1 MELTDV
7 KPSEITFKQH
17 LFSSDFSVIFLVVIR
32 NQTCVMKVVNI
43 MDVVHDCLM
52 RIVPQFYG
60 SMDKFDPRP
69 CQPHLNMFVE
79 DEYPPSAIL
88 LEYLPN
94 VEMIH
99 LHNYT
104 TERADRF
111 IEGIKEIHKALIFH
125 GDTKPR
131 NMLLVKDD
139 PDPDRVIW
147 IDFDRADTYHEDQ
160 ITERQRSFL
169 REEEG
174 IVVSFKH
181 HMDEDV
187 KKGKLVKAY
196 LFYCT

>member
-1 MELTDV
+1 
-7 KPSEITFKQH
+7 
-17 LFSSDFSVIFLVVIR
+17 
-32 NQTCVMKVVNI
+32 
-43 MDVVHDCLM
+43 
-52 RIVPQFYG
+52 
-60 SMDKFDPRP
+60 MDKFDPRP

-181 HMDEDV
+181 HMVSVLPYEAIDR
-187 KKGKLVKAY
+187 LVIY
-196 LFYCT
+196 NC